1 MFTSFVAFLGLFLAP
16 FHVRTSLAAAKY
28 YYRAKSY
35 KSHMI
40 RTDWV
45 DIQHVSSEFGPV
57 VPWGGVCK
65 CWASCGFRARPGSI
79 ATFFIY
85 SSRVSKLGGQDGG
98 RCCTVRMVVAVARIA
113 ARSRWHFIMR
123 CEALT

>member
-65 CWASCGFRARPGSI
+65 CWASCGFRGPTRI
-79 ATFFIY
+79 DHHILYLF
-85 SSRVSKLGGQDGG
+85 
-98 RCCTVRMVVAVARIA
+98 VRMSSFEVG
-113 ARSRWHFIMR
+113 RSGWWSLVH
-123 CEALT
+123 